1 MKYILRILHFI
12 TFLILYIGVA
22 GIIATTW
29 IRSYFG
35 PVEWEQI
42 LLNLAQP
49 MDGLDIGIIIS
60 GFIII
65 GICGLVISF
74 IAAKLL
80 YKYLKQY
87 ASIGYIL
94 LGISCAVYPIH
105 QWHLID
111 FILTK
116 LITGTLYETEH
127 VQSKIKANGRN
138 LIFIVMEAYEKSF
151 QNAEILEQNLS
162 PGLTQIQSENISFK
176 GYHQLRQTG
185 WTITSLMSSFCGV
198 PLKLNNMF
206 VDLSTYATFIP
217 GLPCWPSQLVEQG
230 YETVM
235 MKAANI
241 QFTGTDKFALQH
253 GFKKAVGYRELKSQ
267 YGSNKT
273 TQWGLHDNHLY
284 RAVKDELNRLSKLN
298 KPFILTTVQADTH
311 QPTGFINE
319 TCTPKYNDFRDAIL
333 CSDKEAT
340 DLIRWIQQQP
350 FYENTTI
357 VVMGDHLLSTTN
369 IDTLMKKIPNR
380 EIYLTII
387 NPAQNRTPYSHE
399 FTNLDIAPTILDA
412 LGFEFNG
419 KYGLGRS
426 LFRAEKTLFETK
438 KNQLEFELDCY
449 SPKYESWGNTLPPTI
464 FEKPDTLK
472 PIPLGES
479 ISFVDGLNVYL
490 ALSQMNEP
498 SVGQIWTTKDTAA
511 FKFKPNLSNNET
523 SFVTLRMI
531 VPMGGASQKT
541 IKLTTAGNNPQTLFE
556 KTYTTFTIAEEKFEI
571 SPNMIEDEIIH
582 VNVNIITSG
591 NKRHF
596 SGIQFLDI
604 RLN

>member
-319 TCTPKYNDFRDAIL
+319 TCTPKYNDFRDAVL
-333 CSDKEAT
+333 CSDKEVT

-350 FYENTTI
+350 LYKNTTI

-369 IDTLMKKIPNR
+369 IDTLMEKIPNR

-387 NPAQNRTPYSHE
+387 NPAQDIIPYPHE

-426 LFRAEKTLFETK
+426 LFRAEKTLYETK

-472 PIPLGES
+472 PIPHGES